1 MSLVHLHLLMNHI
14 PVIGILFVAIV
25 LIAGLR
31 MRSSDM
37 AKLGL
42 VMLTGVAA
50 ISAVVYF
57 TGEPAE
63 DAVEKLAGV
72 SRAVIRSHEEAAE
85 LAFISAAIAGVL
97 GLAALWAY
105 RKRAL
110 PRWTTGA
117 ALAVVLC
124 VSALMGWTAN
134 LGGRIRHS
142 EIRGSSTADGSV
154 STEVRDEH

>member
-42 VMLTGVAA
+42 VMLAGVAA
-50 ISAVVYF
+50 VSAIVYF

-72 SRAVIRSHEEAAE
+72 SRAFIHSHEEAAE
-85 LAFISAAIAGVL
+85 LAFIGAAIAGVL
-97 GLAALWAY
+97 GVAALWTY

-110 PRWTTGA
+110 PRWAAGA
-117 ALAVVLC
+117 ALAVVI
-124 VSALMGWTAN
+124 AAW
-134 LGGRIRHS
+134 
-142 EIRGSSTADGSV
+142 SSSQI
-154 STEVRDEH
+154 